1 MSTESSVVEREARIP
16 VGGGIEVAAHLALP
30 ADAAGKP
37 TVILLGE
44 IWGVNAQIRALCKR
58 LAEAGVCVVAPDQYR
73 GITPPSET
81 DPQKT
86 VLGFFD
92 RFDDPAGIRDAR
104 ACLDWVLGGGLGVS
118 AGPIYA
124 LGFCMG
130 GRFAHYL
137 AAFDQRLAGA
147 VNFYGRLTFATQA
160 HLKPFT
166 PLDVAGMIQAPYL
179 GLFGAIDDFIPVSD
193 VEMLRREFLDR
204 GTPHHLH
211 VYEGAHHAFF
221 NETRA
226 SYDAAA
232 AGDAWEKLI
241 GFVRDG
247 ELP

>member
-1 MSTESSVVEREARIP
+1 VSSGSKIIECDEKMP
-16 VGGGIEVAAHLALP
+16 VGGGIEVAAHLAMP
-30 ADAAGKP
+30 DDAAGKP
-37 TVILLGE
+37 VVILLGE
-44 IWGVNAQIRALCKR
+44 IWGVNAQIRALCRR

-73 GITPPSET
+73 GITPPSES
-81 DPQKT
+81 DPQQT

-104 ACLDWVLGGGLGVS
+104 ACLDWVLGGGLGVTP
-118 AGPIYA
+118 GPVYA

-137 AAFDQRLAGA
+137 AAFDPRLSGA
-147 VNFYGRLTFATQA
+147 VNFYGRLDFAKQP

-166 PLDVAGMIQAPYL
+166 PLDVAGLIEAPYL
-179 GLFGAIDDFIPVSD
+179 GLFGSIDDFIPDSD
-193 VEMLRREFLDR
+193 VELLRQEFSAR

-226 SYDAAA
+226 SYDPAAA
-232 AGDAWEKLI
+232 ADAWKRLV

-247 ELP
+247 RLP

>member
-1 MSTESSVVEREARIP
+1 VSTASSVIERDEKIP

-37 TVILLGE
+37 VVILLGE
-44 IWGVNAQIRALCKR
+44 IWGVNGQIRALCKR
-58 LAEAGVCVVAPDQYR
+58 LAEAGVSVVAPDQYR
-73 GITPPSET
+73 GITPPSES
-81 DPQKT
+81 DPQEK

-104 ACLDWVLGGGLGVS
+104 ACLDWVLDGGLRVAPGTV
-118 AGPIYA
+118 YA

-137 AAFDQRLAGA
+137 AAFDQRLSGA
-147 VNFYGRLTFATQA
+147 VNFYGRLEFAKQP

-166 PLDVAGMIQAPYL
+166 PLDVAGMIEKPYL
-179 GLFGAIDDFIPVSD
+179 GLFGAIDDFIPTSD
-193 VEMLRREFLDR
+193 VELLRQEFSAR

-211 VYEGAHHAFF
+211 VYQGAHHAFF

-226 SYDAAA
+226 SYHAAA
-232 AGDAWEKLI
+232 AADAWHKLI
-241 GFVRDG
+241 GFVRAG